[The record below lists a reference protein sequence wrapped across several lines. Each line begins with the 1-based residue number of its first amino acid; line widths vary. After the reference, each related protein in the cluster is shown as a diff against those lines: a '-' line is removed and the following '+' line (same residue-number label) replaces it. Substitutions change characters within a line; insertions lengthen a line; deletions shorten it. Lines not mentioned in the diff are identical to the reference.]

1 MTENSFPKTDS
12 EMTDA
17 DKVGMSN
24 CELDI
29 QSEKSLKVYFKQIM
43 EYLCLTC
50 FKRPSTVARGLSRMI
65 QKTTTDNCELH
76 RSSNVIIRSC
86 IVD

>member
-29 QSEKSLKVYFKQIM
+29 YSQGNLQRFILKKSWNICV
-43 EYLCLTC
+43 
-50 FKRPSTVARGLSRMI
+50 
-65 QKTTTDNCELH
+65 
-76 RSSNVIIRSC
+76 
-86 IVD
+86 

>member
-17 DKVGMSN
+17 DKVGLSN

-29 QSEKSLKVYFKQIM
+29 QSEKSSKVYFKQIM
-43 EYLCLTC
+43 EYLCNMFQTSFHSC
-50 FKRPSTVARGLSRMI
+50 KRS
-65 QKTTTDNCELH
+65 E
-76 RSSNVIIRSC
+76 
-86 IVD
+86 

>member
-17 DKVGMSN
+17 DKVGLSN

-29 QSEKSLKVYFKQIM
+29 QSEKSKVYFKQIM
-43 EYLCLTC
+43 EYLC
-50 FKRPSTVARGLSRMI
+50 
-65 QKTTTDNCELH
+65 
-76 RSSNVIIRSC
+76 
-86 IVD
+86 

>member
-17 DKVGMSN
+17 NKVGMSN

-29 QSEKSLKVYFKQIM
+29 QSEKSSKVYFKKIM
-43 EYLCLTC
+43 EY
-50 FKRPSTVARGLSRMI
+50 
-65 QKTTTDNCELH
+65 
-76 RSSNVIIRSC
+76 SNAPVWY
-86 IVD
+86 IVHDLKSIG